1 MGRVHLN
8 HGFLHLK
15 GRAAAPVAR
24 PNVEPAIITK
34 FLETTKTQLSNL
46 SKRSDS
52 SQCTEGDTSHQC
64 QKPSA
69 GSNVTVPIVLGIL

>member
-15 GRAAAPVAR
+15 GRAAVSVAS
-24 PNVEPAIITK
+24 PKVNPAIVTR
-34 FLETTKTQLSNL
+34 FLETTKTQLSSL

-52 SQCTEGDTSHQC
+52 SQCTGGDTSHQC

-69 GSNVTVPIVLGIL
+69 ANNLTLPILLGIL